1 MSGTKPFTIIYNL
14 IARGPKTVLCDFSHY
29 DGNYVKIA
37 LSILLFVKKGKKG
50 KIIYDNK
57 SIFYYEEKSDIIYL
71 SLVQGDFSSMKDE
84 HFFSLLIDIENS
96 FKERYSL
103 REIYQSYAYQL
114 KDFSRLIQPIVN
126 FYEEK
131 INYMKQGCLNNEDNQ
146 KIEIVKENIDDL
158 IKNQS
163 GSKSLIYVELIVNK
177 IQKNANTNLEINSEE
192 KMESEMSV
200 KFQRIRE
207 KKERKRKNKY
217 IILGILLFLVI
228 IIIILFLK
236 L

>member
-1 MSGTKPFTIIYNL
+1 MSGMKPFTIIYNL
-14 IARGPKTVLCDFSHY
+14 IARGRKTVLCDFSHY

-37 LSILLFVKKGKKG
+37 LNILLFVKKGKKG

-71 SLVQGDFSSMKDE
+71 SLVQGDFNKMKDE

-131 INYMKQGCLNNEDNQ
+131 INYVKKGCLNNEENQRVEVVKDN
-146 KIEIVKENIDDL
+146 IEDL

-163 GSKSLIYVELIVNK
+163 GNNQFVFAELVINK
-177 IQKNANTNLEINSEE
+177 IRKNVNVNMENNSEE
-192 KMESEMSV
+192 KIESEMSV
-200 KFQRIRE
+200 KFQRIKE

-217 IILGILLFLVI
+217 ILFGILLILII
-228 IIIILFLK
+228 IIIILCLK

>member
-1 MSGTKPFTIIYNL
+1 MSTNRPFSIIYNL
-14 IARGPKTVLCDFSHY
+14 ISRGPKTILCDFSHY
-29 DGNYVKIA
+29 TGNFNQIA
-37 LSILLFVKKGKKG
+37 IKLLEFVKKGKKG

-57 SIFYYEEKSDIIYL
+57 SIFYYEEKSDIIFL
-71 SLVQGDFSSMKDE
+71 TLVQGDFDNMKDE

-103 REIYQSYAYQL
+103 REIFQSYAYQL

-126 FYEEK
+126 FYEDK
-131 INYMKQGCLNNEDNQ
+131 INYVKQGCLNNEDNQ
-146 KIEIVKENIDDL
+146 KVEIIKENIDDL
-158 IKNQS
+158 IKNQT
-163 GSKSLIYVELIVNK
+163 GSKSLTYVELVVNK
-177 IQKNANTNLEINSEE
+177 IQKNTNINVERNSEE

-200 KFQRIRE
+200 KFQRIKE

-217 IILGILLFLVI
+217 IIFGIFIFLVI

-236 L
+236 V

>member
-1 MSGTKPFTIIYNL
+1 MSVVKPFTIIYNL
-14 IARGPKTVLCDFSHY
+14 ISRGTKTILCDFSHY
-29 DGNYVKIA
+29 TGNFQQISIKI
-37 LSILLFVKKGKKG
+37 LEFVKKGRKG

-71 SLVQGDFSSMKDE
+71 TLVQGDFDNMKDE
-84 HFFSLLIDIENS
+84 HFFSLLIDIQNS
-96 FKERYSL
+96 FKERYTL
-103 REIYQSYAYQL
+103 REIFQSYAYQL

-131 INYMKQGCLNNEDNQ
+131 VNYIKQGCLNNEDNQ
-146 KIEIVKENIDDL
+146 RIEVIKENIDDL
-158 IKNQS
+158 INNQNS
-163 GSKSLIYVELIVNK
+163 GIPWTYVELTVNK
-177 IQKNANTNLEINSEE
+177 IQKNTNVESNSEE

-200 KFQRIRE
+200 KFQRIKE

-217 IILGILLFLVI
+217 ILFGILLILII
-228 IIIILFLK
+228 IIIILFLN